1 MRNPHASPSFESPV
15 GLPNALE
22 RARRVLIVRRLP
34 IFASCWL
41 GAMLVWMGVMYWERL
56 VTISQASVLL
66 FFQTSALVLTMLAGR
81 RDPTGPLVRSCVTTT
96 VVLLGLSTTI
106 LFERIGGNGDILAF
120 VLLTLYLSS
129 ALFFGWG
136 WRPAIGVWVMTVAP
150 WALAIPRLRFFLPTP
165 ELGAAIAIGSMVCLA
180 LAEATARSFGVA
192 FERGEREAV
201 ANRALAASHDA
212 YRDLAENASDLI
224 YTHDLAGRLTYINE
238 AFARF
243 SGRTPDD
250 LVGHTCHELMATHPD
265 APDLRAVLARAAA
278 GEVLPP
284 VILPVRLRD
293 GLRWLECAVS
303 TMRDPNGIVIGLRG
317 IARDVTARRSAEEQL
332 RTSLVELRRS
342 EEMLRLL
349 ARRQA
354 TIREE
359 ERKRIGFSLHDD
371 VCQELVGL
379 GIVLES
385 LRRRVTDVA
394 PTQGNALAQI
404 GRYLNEVAE
413 HLRGLAHD
421 LRPFLLRDLGLEG
434 SLRSL
439 ADGMSSDTTRVV
451 ISFPAP
457 VPRLDEDV
465 EIGVYRIAQ
474 EALTNAARHAQA
486 STIAVM
492 LTVDGDTLRLEVS
505 DDGRGFSAD
514 EEQRQPHLGLVAMQE
529 RALALGGRVGVT
541 SAPGHGTTV
550 DLACPIAEPLRATGG

>member
-1 MRNPHASPSFESPV
+1 MQDPLAP
-15 GLPNALE
+15 LPFDDPRGAGETLE
-22 RARRVLIVRRLP
+22 GARRALIVRRLP
-34 IFASCWL
+34 IFGSCWL
-41 GAMLVWMGVMYWERL
+41 VAMVVWMGVMCGEGL
-56 VTISQASVLL
+56 VTVPQAAVLL
-66 FFQTSALVLTMLAGR
+66 LFQAGVLVATLLLGR
-81 RDPTGPLVRSCVTTT
+81 RDPSAALVRPCVTTSL
-96 VVLLGLSTTI
+96 VLLGLSTSV
-106 LFERIGGNGDILAF
+106 LFARVGGNGDILAF

-129 ALFFGWG
+129 ALFFSWG
-136 WRPAIGVWVMTVAP
+136 WRSALGVWVITVAV
-150 WALAIPRLRFFLPTP
+150 WAAAIPRMRFFLPTP
-165 ELGAAIAIGSMVCLA
+165 ELGAAIAIGSLVCLA
-180 LAEATARSFGVA
+180 LAELTARAFGIS
-192 FERGEREAV
+192 FERGEREA
-201 ANRALAASHDA
+201 AATRALAASHDA
-212 YRDLAENASDLI
+212 YRDLAENAHDLI
-224 YTHDLAGRLTYINE
+224 YTHDLSGRLTYINE
-238 AFARF
+238 AFARYA
-243 SGRTPDD
+243 GRPASD
-250 LVGHTCHELMATHPD
+250 LVGHLCQELMARHPD
-265 APDLRAVLARAAA
+265 APDLDAILVRVAA
-278 GEVLPP
+278 GNVPPP
-284 VILPVRLRD
+284 VLLPVRLRD

-303 TMRDPNGIVIGLRG
+303 AIEDGHGTVVGLRG

-332 RTSLVELRRS
+332 RASLVELRRS

-354 TIREE
+354 SIREE

-385 LRRRVTDVA
+385 LRRRVADVA

-439 ADGMSSDTTRVV
+439 ADGMSSGATRIVV
-451 ISFPAP
+451 SIPGP

-486 STIAVM
+486 TTIAVV
-492 LTVDGDTLRLEVS
+492 LSVEGDTLRLEVS
-505 DDGRGFSAD
+505 DDGCGFSAED
-514 EEQRQPHLGLVAMQE
+514 ERRQPRLGLVAMQE

-550 DLACPIAEPLRATGG
+550 DLACPIAEPLRATAG

>member
-1 MRNPHASPSFESPV
+1 MQDPTVPPPLDHPARAPET
-15 GLPNALE
+15 LE
-22 RARRVLIVRRLP
+22 RARRALIVRRLP

-41 GAMLVWMGVMYWERL
+41 ATMVVWMGVMSWEGL
-56 VTISQASVLL
+56 VTVLQAAVLL
-66 FFQTSALVLTMLAGR
+66 LFQTGVLAATLRLGR
-81 RDPTGPLVRSCVTTT
+81 RDPGAALVRPCVTTGL
-96 VVLLGLSTTI
+96 VLLGLSTAV
-106 LFERIGGNGDILAF
+106 LFARVGGNGDILAF

-129 ALFFGWG
+129 ALFFSWG
-136 WRPAIGVWVMTVAP
+136 WRPALGVWVITVAV
-150 WALAIPRLRFFLPTP
+150 WAAAIPRLHFFLPTP
-165 ELGAAIAIGSMVCLA
+165 ELGAAIAIGSLVCLA
-180 LAEATARSFGVA
+180 LAELTARTFGVS
-192 FERGEREAV
+192 FRRGEREAS
-201 ANRALAASHDA
+201 ATRALAASHDA

-224 YTHDLAGRLTYINE
+224 YTHDLTGRLTYINE

-243 SGRTPDD
+243 AGRPADD
-250 LVGHTCHELMATHPD
+250 LIGHYCQELMARHPD
-265 APDLRAVLARAAA
+265 APDLGAILARAAA
-278 GEVLPP
+278 GDVPPP
-284 VILPVRLRD
+284 VLLPVRLRD
-293 GLRWLECAVS
+293 GVRWLECAVS
-303 TMRDPNGIVIGLRG
+303 AIEDPNGTAVGLRG

-332 RTSLVELRRS
+332 RASLVELRRS

-354 TIREE
+354 SIREE

-385 LRRRVTDVA
+385 LRRRVADVS

-439 ADGMSSDTTRVV
+439 ADGMSSGSTRVV
-451 ISFPAP
+451 VSFPAP
-457 VPRLDEDV
+457 VPRLDEEV

-486 STIAVM
+486 TTITVVM
-492 LTVDGDTLRLEVS
+492 TVDGDTLRLEVS
-505 DDGRGFSAD
+505 DDGCGFVAD
-514 EEQRQPHLGLVAMQE
+514 DERQSHLGLVAMQE